1 MHALDTIPIAI
12 AFLVAVWL
20 LRPLAAQALR
30 VGVVVPP
37 TPDVRR
43 PRATAEA
50 AVADEDGPYPRLAT
64 KVAELDHAFKLL
76 SNEWLDKESRIDS
89 LIKRIH
95 RLNKVQGADQ
105 VEAAPAVPLTREAV
119 LARFRAQQ
127 NGGQ

>member
-1 MHALDTIPIAI
+1 VHALDSIPLAL
-12 AFLVAVWL
+12 ALVVAVWL

-30 VGVVVPP
+30 VGVVVP
-37 TPDVRR
+37 
-43 PRATAEA
+43 ATADPPRKARSAEGA
-50 AVADEDGPYPRLAT
+50 QGDEDGPYPRLAT

-95 RLNKVQGADQ
+95 RLNKVQGADTA
-105 VEAAPAVPLTREAV
+105 EAAPAVPLTREAV